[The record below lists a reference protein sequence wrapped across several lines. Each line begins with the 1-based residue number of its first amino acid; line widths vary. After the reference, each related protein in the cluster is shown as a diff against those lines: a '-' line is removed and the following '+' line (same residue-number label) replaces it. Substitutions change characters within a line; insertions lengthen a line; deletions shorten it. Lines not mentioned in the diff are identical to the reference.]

1 MTTPD
6 PGHPEAAP
14 TEVPLRLDD
23 PTPSRAGR
31 RNPRR
36 LAAAGVVAVVALGA
50 GVFGITAMSD
60 DGGHETPEAA
70 VEAFFDAVDD
80 EDVIGLLE
88 AVDPAERAALR
99 RAIDG
104 TIQETDRAAITER
117 VDLDDVPGVELAVTG
132 LTHTTQH
139 LTDDLAAVD
148 LTGGAIEGSASLA
161 TVPFGRTVRDVLG
174 AELDQDTD
182 IATGELSGIRV
193 MTIERGGGWYV
204 SATYTAAEAIRLED
218 QPDSPLPNFGAGT
231 PATGADSPEAVV
243 RDLVT
248 AIDEVDVA
256 AMIGLTSPTRARVL
270 HDYGPMLIDI
280 ADDTDP
286 DEVSLTDV
294 ELTTA
299 DGPDGTTLVKVTA
312 YELAL
317 GGEYE
322 TVTHRL
328 ADGCLITSYEY
339 PDTDEYPSP
348 EDPWFPDEMNSCAPD
363 GRAMPGAMWL
373 AGPLGVD
380 GESITFVTVEE
391 DGRWFLDPLDSVGSV
406 LVTSLRSQS
415 VDELRSIAYLWTGAS
430 WMIQDDDFW
439 TACGVERPAPSVGL
453 EAGYDALDRCIS
465 QLPIDYEGGW
475 YSGYGFGFSGSGG
488 EDTVDDG
495 FSTGTTIVCAPGM
508 DEACG
513 DFDPLSECF
522 DLVESEAIDSCVRDG
537 VDSGEIEPIDGCF
550 ALPEPDEIHDCLSS
564 AVDAGTVPAEVLAAH
579 ACDVEFGVDR
589 ELTTDEEQAYAAC
602 IDEAFS
608 GG

>member
-6 PGHPEAAP
+6 PGHAAP
-14 TEVPLRLDD
+14 EPHEVPLRLDD
-23 PTPSRAGR
+23 PAPTRVGR
-31 RNPRR
+31 RNPKR

-50 GVFGITAMSD
+50 GVFGISAMND
-60 DGGHETPEAA
+60 GGGHETPEAA
-70 VEAFFDAVDD
+70 VEAFFEAVDD
-80 EDVIGLLE
+80 EDAIGLLE
-88 AVDPAERAALR
+88 TVDPDERAALR

-104 TIQETDRAAITER
+104 TIKETDRAAITER
-117 VDLDDVPGVELAVTG
+117 VDLDDVPGVELQVTG
-132 LTHTTQH
+132 LTHATQQ

-148 LTGGAIEGSASLA
+148 LTGGTIEGSASLA
-161 TVPFGRTVRDVLG
+161 DAPFGRTVRDVLG
-174 AELDQDTD
+174 AELDEDTD
-182 IATGELSGIRV
+182 AATGELSGIRV
-193 MTIERGGGWYV
+193 MTIERGGSWYV

-218 QPDSPLPNFGAGT
+218 QPDSALPNFGAGT

-243 RDLVT
+243 RQLVT
-248 AIDEVDVA
+248 AIDDVDIE
-256 AMIGLTSPTRARVL
+256 AMIGLTSPSRARVL

-299 DGPDGTTLVKVTA
+299 DGPDGTTLVEVTA

-339 PDTDEYPSP
+339 PESSFDGEYPMP
-348 EDPWFPDEMNSCAPD
+348 EDPWFPEEVNSCEPD
-363 GRAMPGAMWL
+363 ARAMPGAMWL

-391 DGRWFLDPLDSVGSV
+391 DGRWFLDPLDSVGAV
-406 LVTSLRSQS
+406 LVSSLRSQS
-415 VDELRSIAYLWTGAS
+415 VDELKSIAYLWTGAS

-453 EAGYDALDRCIS
+453 EAGYDALDRCVS

-475 YSGYGFGFSGSGG
+475 YSGYGYGFGFSGSSGG
-488 EDTVDDG
+488 DHIVEDG
-495 FSTGTTIVCAPGM
+495 FSTGTTIVCAPGT
-508 DEACG
+508 DEAC
-513 DFDPLSECF
+513 
-522 DLVESEAIDSCVRDG
+522 
-537 VDSGEIEPIDGCF
+537 
-550 ALPEPDEIHDCLSS
+550 
-564 AVDAGTVPAEVLAAH
+564 
-579 ACDVEFGVDR
+579 
-589 ELTTDEEQAYAAC
+589 
-602 IDEAFS
+602 S